1 MLFTLFVRPDT
12 YSANVTTDVSIA
24 QLAVGV
30 IAVYPRRFYLY
41 ADEPGPAFDRLV
53 NILETRKL
61 AEGHMASSDQVIGA
75 RTGSEDI
82 RVPFGDLNGPQLA
95 DAFRDLAVRAGIGV
109 RVYLRKRPQ
118 ETKEDGVVLGLPG
131 ADIEADH
138 AALCHLLNRAAA
150 AAGLMP
156 RAGD

>member
-1 MLFTLFVRPDT
+1 M
-12 YSANVTTDVSIA
+12 TTDVSVA

-53 NILETRKL
+53 NILETCKL
-61 AEGHMASSDQVIGA
+61 AERHMAATDQIIGA
-75 RTGSEDI
+75 RTGCEDI
-82 RVPFGDLNGPQLA
+82 RVQFGDLHGPQLA
-95 DAFRDLAVRAGIGV
+95 EKLADVFRDLAVRDGIGV
-109 RVYLRKRPQ
+109 RVYLRKRQ
-118 ETKEDGVVLGLPG
+118 HETQEDGVVLGLPG
-131 ADIEADH
+131 ADLEADH
-138 AALCHLLNRAAA
+138 AALCSLLNQAAA